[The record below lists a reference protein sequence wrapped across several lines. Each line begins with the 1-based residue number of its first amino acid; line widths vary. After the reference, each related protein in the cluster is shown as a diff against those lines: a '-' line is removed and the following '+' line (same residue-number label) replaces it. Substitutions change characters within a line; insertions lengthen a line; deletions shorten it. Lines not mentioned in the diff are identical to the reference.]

1 MQARL
6 SRFVILSE
14 SDGTV
19 EGMKNRQV
27 LPLFPKIS
35 SKINSIFTRYWG
47 VLIKGW
53 REKGENR
60 FFGEKKSK
68 YIGNTHKETKIQKKR
83 CYNTDIATVIR
94 FIYV

>member
-1 MQARL
+1 M
-6 SRFVILSE
+6 
-14 SDGTV
+14 DGV
-19 EGMKNRQV
+19 VDGFEGGAVVADEAVFGGVAVGGDADAEQEFDE
-27 LPLFPKIS
+27 LAA
-35 SKINSIFTRYWG
+35 RYWG